1 MLNSKRLKALAMV
14 IVVAQAGVVP
24 MVMAQA
30 QVAPT
35 TQTQKVTSEKAG
47 MQLAAKKKKHHKK
60 HKKAMSSVTQS
71 VSASATA

>member
-1 MLNSKRLKALAMV
+1 MLNSKRLKALAMA
-14 IVVAQAGVVP
+14 IVVAQLGVVP

-30 QVAPT
+30 QVAPI

-47 MQLAAKKKKHHKK
+47 MQLARKHKKHKHHKK
-60 HKKAMSSVTQS
+60 TMSSVTQS

>member
-1 MLNSKRLKALAMV
+1 
-14 IVVAQAGVVP
+14 

-30 QVAPT
+30 QVAPI

-47 MQLAAKKKKHHKK
+47 MQLAKKHKKHKHHKK
-60 HKKAMSSVTQS
+60 TMSSVTQS

>member
-1 MLNSKRLKALAMV
+1 MMLNSKRLKALAMA
-14 IVVAQAGVVP
+14 IVVAQVGVVP

-30 QVAPT
+30 QVAPI

-47 MQLAAKKKKHHKK
+47 MQLAKKHKKHKHHKK
-60 HKKAMSSVTQS
+60 TMSSVTQS

>member
-1 MLNSKRLKALAMV
+1 MLNSKRLKALAMA
-14 IVVAQAGVVP
+14 IVVAQVGVVP

-47 MQLAAKKKKHHKK
+47 MQLATKKKKHHKK
-60 HKKAMSSVTQS
+60 HKKAASAAIQS
-71 VSASATA
+71 VSANATA

>member
-1 MLNSKRLKALAMV
+1 MLNSKRLKALAMA

-35 TQTQKVTSEKAG
+35 TQTQKVTAEKG
-47 MQLAAKKKKHHKK
+47 DMQLAAKKKHKK
-60 HKKAMSSVTQS
+60 HKKAKKSAAIQS
-71 VSASATA
+71 VSVNATA